1 MRESAYS
8 WVVLLVADIKTTEL
22 SSIAWPAREASGAR
36 VEECEIGTLVHGS
49 GRHASREELGT
60 CGAVHHAYLSASI
73 LSPLILPVAA
83 VVVGRYCL
91 SLFSL
96 SGL

>member
-8 WVVLLVADIKTTEL
+8 WVVLLGADIKTTEL

-36 VEECEIGTLVHGS
+36 VEECQIGTLVHGS

-60 CGAVHHAYLSASI
+60 CGAPCVSFGIHSLSTLI
-73 LSPLILPVAA
+73 LSVAV